1 MGRKLR
7 DYWRDKNNLIYELQS
22 IVENL
27 GDFPTVKYLLSNG
40 KNDLV
45 RAIYNHH
52 GGINVVREKMGFKAI
67 QKSTG
72 YWDKWENLV
81 IELQPI
87 IDELGD
93 FPSSTYLRSIGRSDI
108 SGAIHKYHGGF
119 PVVIVKMG
127 FELKERPKHYW
138 EDEKNLIKELQPII
152 DNLGD
157 FPSEYYLRLIGRSDL
172 SNAIYNYYGGF
183 PVIREKTGFKLKQK
197 RSGYWKEWEN
207 IRNELQPIIDE
218 LGDFPYDAYLKSIGR
233 SDLVNAIK
241 KYHGGF
247 PVVREKMGFDVIK
260 KSDNYWRDEKNL
272 INELQPI
279 IDNLGDFPVQSYL
292 YSIGRSDISNAI
304 IRFHG
309 GFPVLREKMGF
320 EVIKK
325 SDHYWEDKNNL
336 ISELQPIIDDSGG
349 FPTDNYLDSIGR
361 SDISNAIM
369 RYHGGFPAARK
380 IMGFPPFDISSIR
393 KYIVN
398 RGYKTQKLVLEI
410 IKEYCKINSISVYT
424 NKKLSKGNV
433 IELVCQTDKK
443 IGIDVTNSKTKSSI
457 EVKWTKKDYHK
468 YLDELWIVVVSTT
481 FKEEQY
487 QRWNKESPDNVFI
500 YHWAKL
506 ESEKEMN
513 ISSELR
519 IKLNTLAK
527 CTYQSKDY
535 LIADYS
541 KQQSLDNFVNGF
553 VCDSESDRKFE
564 EMR

>member
-7 DYWRDKNNLIYELQS
+7 GYWKDEKNLIKELQPLIDNLGDFPTHKYLVSIGRSDISVAIQKYHGGFPTVREMFGFAAIRKPRNYWRDENNLIHELQS
-22 IVENL
+22 IVEKL

-45 RAIYNHH
+45 RAIYNHYGGINAVREKMGFKAIQKSPGYWDKWENLVIELQPIIDNLGDFPSDYYLRSIGRSDIESAISNHH

-67 QKSTG
+67 QKSPG

-81 IELQPI
+81 IALQPI

-93 FPSSTYLRSIGRSDI
+93 FPSSTYLRSIRRSDI
-108 SGAIHKYHGGF
+108 SDAIHKYHGGF
-119 PVVIVKMG
+119 P
-127 FELKERPKHYW
+127 F
-138 EDEKNLIKELQPII
+138 
-152 DNLGD
+152 
-157 FPSEYYLRLIGRSDL
+157 
-172 SNAIYNYYGGF
+172 
-183 PVIREKTGFKLKQK
+183 
-197 RSGYWKEWEN
+197 
-207 IRNELQPIIDE
+207 
-218 LGDFPYDAYLKSIGR
+218 
-233 SDLVNAIK
+233 
-241 KYHGGF
+241 
-247 PVVREKMGFDVIK
+247 VREKMGFKVIK

-292 YSIGRSDISNAI
+292 YSIGRLDISNAI

-336 ISELQPIIDDSGG
+336 ISELQPIIDDSVD

-468 YLDELWIVVVSTT
+468 YLDELWIVVVSIT

-527 CTYQSKDY
+527 CPYQSKDY